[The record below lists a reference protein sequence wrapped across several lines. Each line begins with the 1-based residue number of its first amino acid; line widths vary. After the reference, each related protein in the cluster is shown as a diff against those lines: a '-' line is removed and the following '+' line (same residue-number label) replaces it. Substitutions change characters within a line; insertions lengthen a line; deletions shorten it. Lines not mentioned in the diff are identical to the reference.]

1 MANQVPLLKK
11 KFLSEPDYFKKV
23 YKYVFELGKE
33 DGAKVVGQYTQRVV
47 SSVGRASLMGSFLF
61 LIPSSVRDMG
71 QFNARIV
78 LLRPC
83 SLTFSHSASLSGRFL
98 AVSSPPGA
106 CV

>member
-47 SSVGRASLMGSFLF
+47 PTVGRTLLTVSSLL
-61 LIPSSVRDMG
+61 PSPAQCATWVSLTL
-71 QFNARIV
+71 AL
-78 LLRPC
+78 LLR
-83 SLTFSHSASLSGRFL
+83 LIFS
-98 AVSSPPGA
+98 
-106 CV
+106 